1 VRVRGEYTLA
11 FQHLIYPMIDDRT
24 CVTWSP
30 NPYAGEFIWS
40 PESNRFGWKSLLG
53 FEPGGE
59 GVSPYAAAAR
69 ATDLAGL
76 PPTYI
81 SVGALDLFIDEN
93 LEFARRLI
101 RAGVP
106 TELHVYPGAY
116 HGFDLDPTPRV
127 SQTSGQN
134 SVAAL
139 ARALAKPQAET

>member
-1 VRVRGEYTLA
+1 MYT
-11 FQHLIYPMIDDRT
+11 F
-24 CVTWSP
+24 
-30 NPYAGEFIWS
+30 AGEFIWS
-40 PESNRFGWKSLLG
+40 PENNRFGWKCLLG

-81 SVGALDLFIDEN
+81 SVGALDLFVHEN
-93 LEFARRLI
+93 IEFAQRLI

-116 HGFDLDPTPRV
+116 HGFELDPVPQI
-127 SQTSGQN
+127 SQTSLET
-134 SVAAL
+134 SKAAL
-139 ARALAKPQAET
+139 GRALAKG